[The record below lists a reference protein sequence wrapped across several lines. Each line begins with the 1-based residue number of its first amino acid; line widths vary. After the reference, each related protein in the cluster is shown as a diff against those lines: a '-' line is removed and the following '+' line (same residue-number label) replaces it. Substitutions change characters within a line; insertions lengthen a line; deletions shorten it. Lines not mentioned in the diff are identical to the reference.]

1 MRLFDSLF
9 RLLTLWQ
16 LITLVIATVVSA
28 GIAYAVYMNL
38 SGTTDSAL
46 PQTQQ
51 LYPVQYGDLTNKVST
66 NGSLLFPN
74 KEILTFGTQGTV
86 SEIFVKE
93 GDKVTIDQAL
103 ATLDDADIA
112 LLENAVSQAKVELR
126 EAQDDLAVVENPN
139 NALEIAQAYAKV
151 STSRVLVRTAED
163 ALEAESVIPDEDVKD
178 ATKEVEASRIKWRN
192 AIADLEIVRK
202 EWVKK
207 LEAAAEEV
215 DSGEDGYQTVFSKW
229 LGVDIKEEERLKAP
243 KTLFKEWGADLRS
256 LFKAEKRYTY
266 LGTWVLVQTL
276 PTDDRETRWNEAIV
290 YSWLDFPP
298 SQISP
303 TCKEDPALLLGDC
316 IEQEMSTAWEI
327 YDTARDNLAVAENS
341 ASKEIIKAEDS
352 IDQSLNTFEEAK
364 VVLEDLQSGP
374 DLLEVDA
381 KEKQLKV
388 EKASLAKAEVD
399 LTQLLNAPD
408 LLDVELAKKNLR
420 SAQVALESAAANLDA
435 AVLESPISGIV
446 TLVGVSEG
454 ENVNPNTPILEI
466 ADPLK
471 VEVDGIVDEIDVLFV
486 KVGAL
491 ATVSM
496 DALPDETLD
505 GVVSFVSSIAQNQ
518 SGVVTYPIRIELDET
533 PAIQFKEGLSATADI
548 IIREEN
554 NVLLIPTQALYGSFD
569 RATVKVWTEGFIEE
583 RAVVLGNNDDFW
595 IVVHEGLVQGE
606 RIVMESEEATAT
618 SQFNFRGF
626 GSGRGPGAQGRGRGG

>member
-1 MRLFDSLF
+1 MGRFDSLF

-16 LITLVIATVVSA
+16 LITLAIATVVSA

-38 SGTTDSAL
+38 GGAADSAL
-46 PQTQQ
+46 PQTEQ

-66 NGSLLFPN
+66 NGNLLFPN

-86 SEIFVKE
+86 SEVFVKE
-93 GDKVTIDQAL
+93 GDKVTMAQTL
-103 ATLDDADIA
+103 ATLGDADIA
-112 LLENAVSQAKVELR
+112 LLENAVSQAKVKLR
-126 EAQDDLAVVENPN
+126 DAQDDLEVIESPN

-151 STSRVLVRTAED
+151 STSRVLVRTAQD
-163 ALEAESVIPDEDVKD
+163 TLEAESVISDEDIKV
-178 ATKEVEASRIKWRN
+178 ATKEVEASRIKWLN
-192 AIADLEIVRK
+192 AIADLEIARK
-202 EWVKK
+202 EWVK
-207 LEAAAEEV
+207 EVEDVTESV

-229 LGVDIKEEERLKAP
+229 LGVDINEEERLKAP
-243 KTLFKEWGADLRS
+243 KTLFKEWGADLGF
-256 LFKAEKRYTY
+256 LFKAEKRYTD

-276 PTDDRETRWNEAIV
+276 PMDDRETRWNEVTV

-303 TCKEDPALLLGDC
+303 TCKEDPTLLLGDC
-316 IEQEMSTAWEI
+316 VEQEMSTAWEI

-352 IDQSLNTFEEAK
+352 IDQSLNTFEDARI
-364 VVLEDLQSGP
+364 VLEDLQAGP

-388 EKASLAKAEVD
+388 EKESLAKAEVD
-399 LTQLLNAPD
+399 LTQLLSAPA

-446 TLVGVSEG
+446 TFVGVSEG
-454 ENVNPNTPILEI
+454 ENVNPNTPIVEI

-496 DALPDETLD
+496 DALPNETLD
-505 GVVSFVSSIAQNQ
+505 GTVSFVSSIARNQ
-518 SGVVTYPIRIELDET
+518 SGVVTYPIRIELDEA
-533 PAIQFKEGLSATADI
+533 PAIQFKEGLSATAAI

-569 RATVKVWTEGFIEE
+569 RATVKVWTEGIIEE

-606 RIVMESEEATAT
+606 RIVMESEEVTAT

-626 GSGRGPGAQGRGRGG
+626 GSGRNQGGPGGGRG